1 MRPLLS
7 LALLAALSA
16 FISTPAVAQ
25 RDISPRIDQLNS
37 KEDLRAARER
47 DAKLKKKKKEEGQK
61 GQKGG
66 GGASSGGSSY

>member
-37 KEDLRAARER
+37 KEELRAARER

-61 GQKGG
+61 GG
-66 GGASSGGSSY
+66 GGASSGSGGY

>member
-1 MRPLLS
+1 MRLFMS

-16 FISTPAVAQ
+16 FMTSPAAAQ

-37 KEDLRAARER
+37 KEELRAARDR
-47 DAKLKKKKKEEGQK
+47 DAKLKKKKGDGGQG

-66 GGASSGGSSY
+66 GAPTGGSSY